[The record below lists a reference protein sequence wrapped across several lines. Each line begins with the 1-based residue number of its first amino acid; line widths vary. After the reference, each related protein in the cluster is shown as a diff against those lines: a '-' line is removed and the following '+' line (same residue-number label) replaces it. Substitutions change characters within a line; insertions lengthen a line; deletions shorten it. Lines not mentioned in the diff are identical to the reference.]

1 MIKSTNLNG
10 NYPNMANK
18 DYEGIHTCTDAE
30 TVFIHVKGLYHVAM
44 VEHGL
49 KPHGIAAIEQRVEEL
64 KNE

>member
-1 MIKSTNLNG
+1 
-10 NYPNMANK
+10 MANK